1 MVYRVVAR
9 VHLLVLVIVFA
20 IALSGCGV
28 PETLS
33 PTGTP
38 TVQSSKTPTH
48 TFTLP
53 PSQTL
58 SPSPSST
65 STVTFTPSPSFT
77 ATITDTPTITP
88 TPTFDFPDVT
98 VKMQAHCRYGPAKA
112 FLHAADLYPGDHGT
126 VRGRYAYSAWL
137 YVKFDKLKYFC
148 WVAPSVVDVEGDINK
163 VYLTEPKLPGPSV
176 LYGAPENVR
185 VQREGDRV
193 VVTWDRVS
201 MTEDDDRGY
210 MLDVFV
216 CQNQRLIWYPVSL
229 PNQYETRAT
238 FIDEPGCSTPSGG
251 VLYTVE
257 KHGYSVPTKI
267 PWIPAP

>member
-1 MVYRVVAR
+1 MVYRVVLISR
-9 VHLLVLVIVFA
+9 IVLIA
-20 IALSGCGV
+20 IALTACNFVSV
-28 PETLS
+28 PV

-38 TVQSSKTPTH
+38 TTQ
-48 TFTLP
+48 
-53 PSQTL
+53 
-58 SPSPSST
+58 PSPTLT
-65 STVTFTPSPSFT
+65 STLTMTPSYTPSPTPSLTATITFTPSPSST
-77 ATITDTPTITP
+77 PTMTNTPTITL

-148 WVAPSVVDVEGDINK
+148 WVAPSVVDIEGDINK

-176 LYGAPENVR
+176 LYSAPENVR

-193 VVTWDRVS
+193 VVTWDRVA

-229 PNQYETRAT
+229 PNQYETSAT
-238 FIDEPGCSTPSGG
+238 FTDEPGCSAPSGG

-257 KHGYSVPTKI
+257 KHGYSHPTKI